1 MSTTTKRIGSAAQV
15 ITANRLRDGI
25 VIYLQAHGDHHHWC
39 ENIRDAS
46 VFDAGDVDAM
56 LTQAA
61 ADVRENRVVDPYAIG
76 VGADHSPLTQREAVR
91 AGGPTIAYGA

>member
-1 MSTTTKRIGSAAQV
+1 MSAVNKRNAAAAQV

-39 ENIRDAS
+39 ESIRDAS
-46 VFDAGDVDAM
+46 VIDPGDVDAM
-56 LTQAA
+56 LARA
-61 ADVRENRVVDPYAIG
+61 SADVGENRIVDPYAIG
-76 VGADHSPLTQREAVR
+76 VGADQAPLTQREAVR